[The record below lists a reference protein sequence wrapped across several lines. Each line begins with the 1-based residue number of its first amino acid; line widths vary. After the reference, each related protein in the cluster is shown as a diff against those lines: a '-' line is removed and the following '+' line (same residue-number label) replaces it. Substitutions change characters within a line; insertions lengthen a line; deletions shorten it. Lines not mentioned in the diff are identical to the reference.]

1 MLPDLLNIRCF
12 SPQVCL
18 LDLDYNLP
26 VQVRDYALGLDN
38 EDEPSSGVGKEYQL
52 QRKVDE
58 GSLDSSFAQQRP
70 TDLLLKLQR
79 NTPYYKVWNGEGWDS
94 GLYLLLVERRYL

>member
-1 MLPDLLNIRCF
+1 MLKTCPLPPAP
-12 SPQVCL
+12 PQVCL

-38 EDEPSSGVGKEYQL
+38 EDEPSSGVGKEYAL

-79 NTPYYKVWNGEGWDS
+79 NSPYYKVCAWLGKG
-94 GLYLLLVERRYL
+94 GG

>member
-1 MLPDLLNIRCF
+1 MNINELTPKGVLRLRF
-12 SPQVCL
+12 CL

-70 TDLLLKLQR
+70 TDLLLKMQR
-79 NTPYYKVWNGEGWDS
+79 STPYYKVRNRKGERVSSKRALGTHC
-94 GLYLLLVERRYL
+94 